1 MNGSTVS
8 RKSVPQSWLIWVSSH
23 VSKGCICCQIVN
35 RPEAGSNIIVTK
47 IKKSKDSLNFSA
59 YFVGMKQIIKLP
71 ALIRWMLWTGLI
83 LFLLFTLMRLGLYF
97 FYNKQG
103 NSFSELSDA
112 FFLGLR
118 YDLRTI
124 SLLLLCMLLI
134 GSLPGL
140 HPYTAQRGRRFWIIF
155 LSIVVLLFLFLFVID
170 FAHYAYLV
178 QRLNAS
184 VLNYLEDAGI
194 SLHMVWQSYPVIRLV
209 LGLVAASWMVMWF
222 IRRAYRRVKNRPA
235 PVSQRNRVVSFIVT
249 FLVLGFF
256 IFGRFDQYPLRW
268 SDAFAL
274 GNDYKANLALNPF
287 ESFFN
292 TLKFRNKYD
301 EKTVKEVYPLIARYY
316 NLPASDSVLNY
327 ARQVTPRAGAITTQP
342 NIVLVIC
349 ESFSAYKSSM
359 WGNPLNTTPF
369 FDSMCRNGLFFDR
382 CFTPT
387 YGTARGVWATITGMP
402 DVELPK
408 TASRNPGAVDQ
419 HTIINDFAGYE
430 KFYFIGGSASWANIR
445 ALLTNNIHGL
455 HLYEGEDFKS
465 PTIDVWGVSDK
476 NLFLESN
483 KVLAQQT
490 KPFFAVIQTA
500 DNHRPYTIPQEDQQE
515 FKKVNLPVDSL
526 RRYGFENVDEL
537 NAFRYTDFGYRKFIE
552 AASKEKYFNNTIFVF
567 IGDHGIPGN
576 AGNMFP
582 QTWTEQRLTAMHVP
596 LLFYSPAL
604 LTPRRSNIICSQ
616 VDVLPTIA
624 GLSNLSYTNTT
635 LGRDLL
641 DPAHVPFAFIF
652 EPDNNIS
659 GVVKGNYFFRH
670 MPKSGKDEFFSIVNN
685 ELPGKDSLTQAT
697 REDMKRLTTAIHE
710 TAKYLLL
717 NNKKK

>member
-1 MNGSTVS
+1 
-8 RKSVPQSWLIWVSSH
+8 
-23 VSKGCICCQIVN
+23 
-35 RPEAGSNIIVTK
+35 
-47 IKKSKDSLNFSA
+47 
-59 YFVGMKQIIKLP
+59 MKRIIKLP
-71 ALIRWMLWTGLI
+71 ALIRWMLWTGFILLI
-83 LFLLFTLMRLGLYF
+83 LFTLMRLGLYLF
-97 FYNKQG
+97 FNKQG
-103 NSFSELSDA
+103 NSLGELSKT

-118 YDLRTI
+118 FDLRTI
-124 SLLLLCMLLI
+124 STLLLIMLII
-134 GSLPGL
+134 GSFRWL
-140 HPYTAQRGRRFWIIF
+140 HPFVSQRGRRFWTIF
-155 LSIVVLLFLFLFVID
+155 LYILVFLFLFLFVVD

-194 SLHMVWQSYPVIRLV
+194 SLNMVWQSYPVIRLI
-209 LGLVAASWMVMWF
+209 LGLAASTWMVMWF
-222 IRRAYRRVKNRPA
+222 IRRAYRRVNNRPE
-235 PVSQRNRVVSFIVT
+235 PVTKRTRVISFIVS

-256 IFGRFDQYPLRW
+256 CFGRFNQYPLRW

-301 EKTVKEVYPLIARYY
+301 EKKVKALYPVIAQYY

-327 ARQVTPRAGAITTQP
+327 ERIVTPRAGAITSKP

-369 FDSMCRNGLFFDR
+369 FDSMSRNGLFFDH

-387 YGTARGVWATITGMP
+387 YGTARGVWATITGTP
-402 DVELPK
+402 DVEVPK

-419 HTIINDFAGYE
+419 HSIINDFAGYE
-430 KFYFIGGSASWANIR
+430 KLYFLGGSASWANIR
-445 ALLTNNIHGL
+445 GLLTNNITDL
-455 HLYEGEDFKS
+455 KLYEGEDFKS
-465 PTIDVWGVSDK
+465 PTVDVWGISDK

-483 KVLAQQT
+483 KVLAEQG

-500 DNHRPYTIPQEDQQE
+500 DNHRPYTIPQEDQAT
-515 FKKVNLPVDSL
+515 FKKVNVPLDSL
-526 RRYGFENVDEL
+526 QKYGFESLEEL
-537 NAFRYTDFGYRKFIE
+537 NAFRYTDFSYRTFIE
-552 AASKEKYFNNTIFVF
+552 AARKEKYFNNTIFVF

-582 QTWTEQRLTAMHVP
+582 QAWTEQRLTSMHVP
-596 LLFYSPAL
+596 LLMYSPAL
-604 LTPRRSNIICSQ
+604 IAPRRSNMICSQ

-624 GLSNLSYTNTT
+624 GLSNIPYTNTT
-635 LGRDLL
+635 LGKDLL
-641 DPAHVPFAFIF
+641 DSTTRPFAFIF
-652 EPDNNIS
+652 DPDNNMS
-659 GVVKGNYFFRH
+659 GVVKGDYFFRH
-670 MPKSGKDEFFSIVNN
+670 QPKSGKDELFSITTNTP
-685 ELPGKDSLTQAT
+685 LGKDPVTEAAG
-697 REDMKRLTTAIHE
+697 RDMKQLTEALHE

-717 NNKKK
+717 NNKKKH